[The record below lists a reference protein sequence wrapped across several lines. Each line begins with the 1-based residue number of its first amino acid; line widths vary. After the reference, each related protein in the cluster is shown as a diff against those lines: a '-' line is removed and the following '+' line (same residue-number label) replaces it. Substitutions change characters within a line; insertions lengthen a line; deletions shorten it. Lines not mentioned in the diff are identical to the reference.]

1 MKTELVASSEKTA
14 SLVPPA
20 PRRRFVQTLFG
31 AFAGLGAALT
41 TRRSDA
47 ASAAA
52 SGSAAKTAGVKRFVT
67 HEYFSGAADLPAD
80 VYGDLCYMRK
90 GTASM
95 YGGGSP
101 TTLEPIVSADEW
113 RRKAEALRE
122 IFAMTLGTPPTVD
135 CPLSIR
141 IEGDKDRGAVIE
153 RKVSYLLSPGE
164 RVNSY
169 LLFPKGTKGPLPAV
183 LTIHPTTEFGK
194 EQAVGRGAMENGKL
208 SDTAAR
214 RAYGLHLAERG
225 YATFSPDLLGAGE
238 RMYPGRRSFDNQP
251 FIDAHP
257 HWSGTGKDLHDLKRA
272 IDVMQAMPEVDPN
285 RIGSI
290 GHSQGAG
297 LTCYLSAVEPR
308 VKVGVANCGAYPSRV
323 QQNPFNHA
331 RTSWWTGRPALRPFI
346 LAGKPLPIDVHELLA
361 LSAPR
366 PFLNIIALNDV
377 GFKVEDEPLTRPAW
391 ENLRMN
397 VKKIYALHGAEEKFD
412 NVAHMDGHDFHDP
425 MREKAYAFL
434 DRHLGGRG

>member
-1 MKTELVASSEKTA
+1 MKPTPSSVIATSPA
-14 SLVPPA
+14 HSNPA
-20 PRRRFVQTLFG
+20 PRRRFVQTLLG
-31 AFAGLGAALT
+31 AAAGLGAAFT
-41 TRRSDA
+41 ARRGLA
-47 ASAAA
+47 AQAAT
-52 SGSAAKTAGVKRFVT
+52 GGPAAKAGAAKRFVT
-67 HEYFSGAADLPAD
+67 HEYFAGASDLPAD
-80 VYGDLCYMRK
+80 VYGDLGYMRK

-95 YGGGSP
+95 FGGGSP

-141 IEGDKDRGAVIE
+141 LEGDKDRGRVIE

-164 RVNSY
+164 RVTSY
-169 LLFPKGTKGPLPAV
+169 LLIPKGVTGPRPAL
-183 LTIHPTTEFGK
+183 LTIHPTTELGK
-194 EQAVGRGAMENGKL
+194 EQTVGRGAVENGKL
-208 SDTAAR
+208 TDTAQR

-225 YATFSPDLLGAGE
+225 YVTFSPDLLGAGE

-272 IDVMQAMPEVDPN
+272 IDVMQAMPEVDPE

-297 LTCYLSAVEPR
+297 LTCYLAAVEPR

-323 QQNPFNHA
+323 QHNPFNHA
-331 RTSWWTGRPALRPFI
+331 RTSWWTGRPALRPYI

-361 LSAPR
+361 LAAPR

-397 VKKIYALHGAEEKFD
+397 VKKIYALHGAEDKFD
-412 NVAHMDGHDFHDP
+412 NLAHMDGHDFHDP

>member
-1 MKTELVASSEKTA
+1 MPTDSASVSR
-14 SLVPPA
+14 P
-20 PRRRFVQTLFG
+20 PRRRFVQTVLG
-31 AFAGLGAALT
+31 AAAGLGALFSA
-41 TRRSDA
+41 RRA
-47 ASAAA
+47 VGAEVRTVGAGAGA
-52 SGSAAKTAGVKRFVT
+52 GAKRYVT
-67 HEYFSGAADLPAD
+67 HAFFAGAGDLPGD

-90 GTASM
+90 GAASM
-95 YGGGSP
+95 FGGGSP
-101 TTLEPIVSADEW
+101 TTLEPIESAEEW
-113 RRKAEALRE
+113 RRKAAALRE
-122 IFAMTLGTPPTVD
+122 IFALTLGTPPVVD
-135 CPLSIR
+135 CPLSLR
-141 IEGDKDRGAVIE
+141 IEGDKDRGSVIE

-164 RVNSY
+164 RVNS
-169 LLFPKGTKGPLPAV
+169 LLLLPKGAKGTLPAL
-183 LTIHPTTEFGK
+183 LTIHPTTELGK
-194 EQAVGRGAMENGKL
+194 EQTVGRGATENGKL
-208 SDTAAR
+208 TETAAR

-257 HWSGTGKDLHDLKRA
+257 HWSGTGKDLHDLQRA
-272 IDVMQAMPEVDPN
+272 LDVMQAMPEIDSQ

-297 LTCYLSAVEPR
+297 LTCYLAAVDSR

-323 QQNPFNHA
+323 QQNPFNLA

-377 GFKVEDEPLTRPAW
+377 GFKVEDEPLTRAAW
-391 ENLRMN
+391 ENLRAN
-397 VKKIYALHGAEEKFD
+397 VRKIYALHGAEEKFE
-412 NVAHMDGHDFHDP
+412 NLMHLDGHDFHDP
-425 MREKAYAFL
+425 MREQAYAFL
-434 DRHLGGRG
+434 DRHLKA